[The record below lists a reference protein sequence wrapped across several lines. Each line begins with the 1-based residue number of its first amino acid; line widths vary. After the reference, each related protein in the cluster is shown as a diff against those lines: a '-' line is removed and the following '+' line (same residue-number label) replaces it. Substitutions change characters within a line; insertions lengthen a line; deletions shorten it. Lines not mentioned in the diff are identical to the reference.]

1 MTLKTK
7 RFYKVSRGV
16 QTAIV
21 VNKRF
26 LRGSLLV
33 GHAHQPKN
41 RRDPRKQAIKSH
53 NPSLLAA
60 LAVNDVSPA
69 QAGLHETD
77 TGSEQ

>member
-7 RFYKVSRGV
+7 RFYKVSRRV

-33 GHAHQPKN
+33 GHARQPKN
-41 RRDPRKQAIKSH
+41 RPGTRKQAIKSH
-53 NPSLLAA
+53 NPSVQAA
-60 LAVNDVSPA
+60 LAADRVSPV
-69 QAGLHETD
+69 QAGLHEAD
-77 TGSEQ
+77 RGSQQ